1 MKFRLASA
9 LLLVLIFPGCIQS
22 IAIHSVGGIL
32 DFGFQAFNEESD
44 LEIGRSALASNL
56 KLVEALIKADPGN
69 EKLMLYA
76 AQGFDAYAL
85 AFAEDDSAQRARA
98 LYARAKEYGLEA
110 LEKRGVPRAKVE
122 GDEAGLRQALGELSI
137 DDVPAVF
144 WTALSWG
151 SYINV
156 SRDQTSAVADLPNVK
171 AMMEFVMSK
180 DSTYYYGGAPLFFG
194 TVEAITP
201 QALGGKPERAKD
213 FFERA
218 LAINGGKFLLTY
230 VYYAKTYCVQTLH
243 QEMFDS
249 LLNKVDQA
257 SIDVLPEARFA
268 NAVAKQKSKAL
279 RARESELF

>member
-1 MKFRLASA
+1 VKFRLASA
-9 LLLVLIFPGCIQS
+9 LLLALIFPGCIQS

-110 LEKRGVPRAKVE
+110 LEKRGVPRAKVD

-201 QALGGKPERAKD
+201 QALGGKPERARD